1 MNPAESSSLFHF
13 THTFDVLKKILIDGV
28 RFSYSIEFLPKEL
41 SYNCLNTN
49 APTEC
54 VDLEHF
60 SMTNY
65 TGVGIPMICFCDIPL
80 TRAKF
85 HSQNYGK
92 YAIGYNK
99 EFAQEIFKGLNP
111 VYYLSSDKIIN
122 AFIYL
127 SMLKAEKLKESNT
140 NNNSL
145 SDSNSNGTMVFNASD
160 GKQRNF
166 FVRNSIDSINRLI
179 AFAKLYKREDKA
191 SRKGFEY
198 YKEHEWRIC
207 YLDYEN
213 DITNW
218 IWDCKSKE
226 DLIEPNTRLHKSNN
240 AYASFKTDYKE
251 VSLYIISH
259 LISHI
264 IVRYESQVIRLAD
277 KISKMNSFMGI
288 PLNKTDDK
296 KIRNFLISR
305 ISSFEQIEKD
315 Y

>member
-13 THTFDVLKKILIDGV
+13 TQRFDALHNILKNGL
-28 RFSYSIEFLPKEL
+28 RFSYSIEFLPKEF
-41 SYNCLNTN
+41 SYNNFNTN
-49 APTEC
+49 KPTEC
-54 VDLEHF
+54 ADLEHF
-60 SMTNY
+60 STRNFA
-65 TGVGIPMICFCDIPL
+65 GVGIPMVCFCDIPL

-99 EFAQEIFKGLNP
+99 EFAKEIFKGLNP

-127 SMLKAEKLKESNT
+127 SMLKAEKLEENKSYDIPLSGSNLMRT
-140 NNNSL
+140 A
-145 SDSNSNGTMVFNASD
+145 VFNSSD
-160 GKQRNF
+160 EMQRNS
-166 FVRNSIDSINRLI
+166 FVFNSIDSINRLF
-179 AFAKLYKREDKA
+179 AFAKLYQIEDKA
-191 SRKGFEY
+191 SGKSFEY
-198 YKEHEWRIC
+198 YKEHEWRMC

-213 DITNW
+213 DVTNW
-218 IWDCKSKE
+218 IWDCKSKK
-226 DLIEPNTRLHKSNN
+226 DLIEPNTRLHKSKY
-240 AYASFKTDYKE
+240 AYTSLKTDYKE
-251 VSLYIISH
+251 VSLFIMKH

-264 IVRYESQVIRLAD
+264 IVKKETQVIRLAD
-277 KISKMNSFMGI
+277 KISKMNRFMGI

-296 KIRNFLISR
+296 KIRDFLISR